1 MAPNYIK
8 VLLLISQL
16 TLLGYRVGGHEQC
29 RASPYEINTG
39 ANAMF
44 AVIMSTR
51 QSMGTGECGSISRGA
66 LHAMSTIQWAVN
78 KINEANYVP
87 LINLGFDMYDD
98 CGIERYSAFGALDAV
113 STKFPKDIRECYGD
127 GAYELFLGVLGTSR
141 SQTTHN
147 VLKMLGSNIPVISP
161 FATLPELADFPNFLR
176 TTPADNDQVQVVIQ
190 LLKDLKW
197 TYIAALHTNDNY
209 GSSGME
215 KILQLARENGICVD
229 VVQAINSTEN
239 FANIATLEN
248 FLKVLTNQKNQAKD
262 QKLGIVYFGQ
272 KNVIERLLIRLNQLL
287 TKEYR
292 GFHWIMSDFV
302 GTSVEVFNDADDVSD
317 GTITVSTSSVMIKEA
332 QQFFEEK
339 WDAALSITNMSTP
352 LERLIAEY
360 RTENP
365 TAGIE
370 WRNDFIM
377 PIVDAVYV
385 IATALKHALFKK
397 CRNYT
402 IICVG
407 FEDYLDSEF
416 LSIMKNTTVDYANL
430 NYTAGPK
437 ELIDLGRQVRFDPH
451 GNILPDR
458 SSPLYD
464 INMYNVTIKSF
475 VKVGTYKNNTLS
487 LNSSLIASHQ
497 QLSSCA
503 SNCSNCIVLP
513 PVPYKYVDG
522 DVILLGMF
530 SIHDPK
536 DEEEHAFSCGKFRN
550 YSVDVIVQESFF
562 HAIYRLRNLTGI
574 NFGGLAFDDCYT
586 ATVGSMI
593 VTQFLS
599 GTSPLTFGATGGIID
614 PTKVVGVIGPYPSGV
629 TVPLT
634 LLFSRLKLPSVSYAS
649 SSPDLDDVINYPFFL
664 RTVPSDVTQVG
675 AMVKIIEHMGW
686 KRVGML
692 YVNNNYGSKGKALFV
707 EKAAARGICVTTPI
721 EMSESGNQ
729 NEIFQISLDLGE
741 RGEEVFV
748 YFGTEGR
755 IVDLLTEMKRRVEQ
769 INPLKSIKY
778 DFVFLA
784 SEDWGDSIN
793 IVSNLGSV
801 AKGAIS
807 FKFEIKSADVGFE
820 DYLKKRKPLLEDT
833 NSWYREYWREY
844 FKCDPEGNFDK
855 RIGKTC
861 PNDLQYS
868 QENISN
874 FVDDQRVIHTMNA
887 VYALGLGLNDVKDLC
902 PQDSLRSCKYLKEQ
916 PEDVANRIK
925 NIELQADSDNFRVF
939 DDEGN
944 GNMGFTILNLQAVGE
959 NLYDYIEVGTYKPG
973 RLDLNK
979 NLMKFYNSDDSEK
992 EITASCGLSCECF
1005 VSTTSIPP
1013 EVTTAVP
1020 TFQPVNEFNTSTL
1033 IIIAVVSSSCLLI
1046 IIILIIVIVC
1056 FCKLRRDSDTSSS
1069 SKPFKR
1075 YYNAPSEPSG
1085 GGISQVSKP
1094 PSDIQFINPQ
1104 GMSSDIKYLGPVSK
1118 HDGNS
1123 KGGISNGQSS
1133 GQVNRAF
1140 SDPYLHPATGSN
1152 SSEQLYR
1159 QQSPMSEG
1167 YEQGR
1172 NDNRRNASP
1181 VRYRNRE
1188 AVTNTPS
1195 PRQDTNSPNY
1205 RPQLPPREEGI
1216 PNLKQYQLPNG
1227 YPRMGTSH
1235 VTNGSPPVGNSPTGS
1250 DHALLNMLA
1259 NDHNGNLNDDSP
1271 VFNMSDPGSPFGE
1284 MQERDRKS
1292 QFASLKKKQKRLY
1305 NQTAMEA
1312 TQSVE
1317 KISRV

>member
-1 MAPNYIK
+1 MTSGYIK
-8 VLLLISQL
+8 LLLLISQL
-16 TLLGYRVGGHEQC
+16 TLLWYMVGGHEQC

-39 ANAMF
+39 ANAIF

-51 QSMGTGECGSISRGA
+51 QSMGTGECGKISSGA
-66 LHAMSTIQWAVN
+66 LHTMSTIQWAVN
-78 KINEANYVP
+78 KINAAKYVP
-87 LINLGFDMYDD
+87 NINIGFDMYDD

-113 STKFPKDIRECYGD
+113 STKFPEDIRECYGD
-127 GAYELFLGVLGTSR
+127 GDSELFLGVLGTSR
-141 SQTTHN
+141 SHTTYN

-161 FATLPELADFPNFLR
+161 FATLPELAEFPNFLR

-209 GSSGME
+209 GLSGME

-229 VVQAINSTEN
+229 VVQAINATEN
-239 FANIATLEN
+239 FAEIVKLEN
-248 FLKVLTNQKNQAKD
+248 FFQALLHQKSLAKD
-262 QKLGIVYFGQ
+262 RKLGIVYFGQ
-272 KNVIERLLIRLNQLL
+272 KNVIEILLIRLNQLFNNN
-287 TKEYR
+287 EMYR
-292 GFHWIMSDFV
+292 DFHWIMSDFV
-302 GTSVEVFNDADDVSD
+302 GTSVEVFNDADHVSD
-317 GTITVSTSSVMIKEA
+317 GTITVSTSSVLIQEA
-332 QQFFEEK
+332 RQFFEEK
-339 WDAALSITNMSTP
+339 WDASSTVTNTSSSVD
-352 LERLIAEY
+352 RLIAEY
-360 RTENP
+360 RTHNP
-365 TAGIE
+365 TTKIE

-385 IATALKHALFKK
+385 IATALKQAMFKK

-402 IICVG
+402 VICDK
-407 FEDYLDSEF
+407 FEGYLDSEF
-416 LSIMKNTTVDYANL
+416 LNIMKNTSVDYSNL
-430 NYTAGPK
+430 SYTAGPK
-437 ELIDLGRQVRFDPH
+437 ELIDLGRQVRFDSH

-464 INMYNVTIKSF
+464 INMYNVTRKSF
-475 VKVGTYKNNTLS
+475 VKVGTYKNNSLS

-503 SNCSNCIVLP
+503 SNCSNCTSLP
-513 PVPYKYVDG
+513 PIPYRYVDG
-522 DVILLGMF
+522 DVLLLGMF
-530 SIHDPK
+530 SMHDPL
-536 DEEEHAFSCGKFRN
+536 DDEHAFSCGKFRN

-562 HAIYRLRNLTGI
+562 HAIHRLRNMTGI
-574 NFGGLAFDDCYT
+574 KFGGLAFDDCYSS
-586 ATVGSMI
+586 TVGSLI

-599 GTSPLTFGATGGIID
+599 GSSRLTFGPAGETID
-614 PTKVVGVIGPYPSGV
+614 PTKVLGVIGPYPSGV

-634 LLFSRLKLPSVSYAS
+634 LLFTRLKLPSVSYAS
-649 SSPDLDDVINYPFFL
+649 SSPDLDDVINYPYFL

-686 KRVGML
+686 KRVGMI
-692 YVNNNYGSKGKALFV
+692 YVNNNYGSKGKSLFI
-707 EKAAARGICVTTPI
+707 EKANSSGICVTDPI
-721 EMSESGNQ
+721 ELSESGNQ
-729 NEIFQISLDLGE
+729 GELYQISLDIKKN
-741 RGEEVFV
+741 GEEVIV

-755 IVDLLTEMKRRVEQ
+755 IVDLLTEMKRRVKQ
-769 INPLKSIKY
+769 NSLKY

-793 IVSNLGSV
+793 IMSNLGSV

-807 FKFEIKSADVGFE
+807 FKFEIKSADIGFE
-820 DYLKKRKPLLEDT
+820 TYLKNRTPDLEDT
-833 NSWYREYWREY
+833 NTWYREYWREY

-861 PNDLQYS
+861 DKDVQFS
-868 QENISN
+868 EQDISN

-887 VYALGLGLNDVKDLC
+887 VYALGLGLNGVKDRC
-902 PQDSLRSCKYLKEQ
+902 PQDNLRGCNYLKEH
-916 PEDVANRIK
+916 PKGIVEKINGAVLRSESEIF
-925 NIELQADSDNFRVF
+925 SVF
-939 DDEGN
+939 DDERN
-944 GNMGFTILNLQAVGE
+944 GNMGFTILNLQAVGPDV
-959 NLYDYIEVGTYKPG
+959 YDYIEVGTYKPG
-973 RLDLNK
+973 RLELNK
-979 NLMKFYNSDDSEK
+979 NLMKFYNNDGSEK
-992 EITASCGLSCECF
+992 EVTAPCVSSCACF
-1005 VSTTSIPP
+1005 MSSTSPTT
-1013 EVTTAVP
+1013 EVTTPAPKV
-1020 TFQPVNEFNTSTL
+1020 QPVTEYQTSTI
-1033 IIIAVVSSSCLLI
+1033 IIIAVVSSSCLLL
-1046 IIILIIVIVC
+1046 IILLLIVIVC
-1056 FCKLRRDSDTSSS
+1056 FCKLRRESDGPSP

-1075 YYNAPSEPSG
+1075 YYNTPSEPSG
-1085 GGISQVSKP
+1085 GGVSHVTKP
-1094 PSDIQFINPQ
+1094 PSDIQFVNPQ
-1104 GMSSDIKYLGPVSK
+1104 GMNTDIKYMGPVSK
-1118 HDGNS
+1118 HNGES
-1123 KGGISNGQSS
+1123 KGVISNGQK

-1159 QQSPMSEG
+1159 QQTPMSEG
-1167 YEQGR
+1167 YDQNR
-1172 NDNRRNASP
+1172 NDQRRNVSP

-1188 AVTNTPS
+1188 TVANTPS
-1195 PRQDTNSPNY
+1195 PRQESSTSDY
-1205 RPQLPPREEGI
+1205 RPQLPPRDEGI

-1250 DHALLNMLA
+1250 DHALLNLLA
-1259 NDHNGNLNDDSP
+1259 CENNVTLNDDSP
-1271 VFNMSDPGSPFGE
+1271 VFSMSDPGSPFGE

>member
-1 MAPNYIK
+1 MAPKYITLAL
-8 VLLLISQL
+8 LLLISQL
-16 TLLGYRVGGHEQC
+16 TLLGYRVAGHEQC
-29 RASPYEINTG
+29 RASPYEINAG

-51 QSMGTGECGSISRGA
+51 QSMGTGECGSISSGA
-66 LHAMSTIQWAVN
+66 LHTMSTIQWAVN
-78 KINEANYVP
+78 KINAANYVP

-141 SQTTHN
+141 SQTTYN

-161 FATLPELADFPNFLR
+161 FATLPELANFPNFLR

-190 LLKDLKW
+190 LLKDLNW

-248 FLKVLTNQKNQAKD
+248 FLKVLTHQKDQAKNK
-262 QKLGIVYFGQ
+262 KLGIVYFGQ

-287 TKEYR
+287 TIEYR

-317 GTITVSTSSVMIKEA
+317 GTITVSTSSVMIEEA

-339 WDAALSITNMSTP
+339 WHAALTITNMSSP
-352 LERLIAEY
+352 LDKLIAEY
-360 RTENP
+360 RAENP
-365 TAGIE
+365 TAEIE

-385 IATALKHALFKK
+385 IATALKQALFKK

-416 LSIMKNTTVDYANL
+416 LTIMKNTSVDYGNL
-430 NYTAGPK
+430 NYTSGPK
-437 ELIDLGRQVRFDPH
+437 ELVDLGRQVRFDRH

-464 INMYNVTIKSF
+464 INMYNVTRKSF
-475 VKVGTYKNNTLS
+475 VKVGTYKNYTLS
-487 LNSSLIASHQ
+487 LNSSLITSHQ
-497 QLSSCA
+497 LLSSCA
-503 SNCSNCIVLP
+503 SNCSNCTVLP
-513 PVPYKYVDG
+513 PIHYKYLDG

-536 DEEEHAFSCGKFRN
+536 DEEHAFSCGKFRN
-550 YSVDVIVQESFF
+550 YSLDVIVQESFF

-574 NFGGLAFDDCYT
+574 EFGGLAFDDCYT
-586 ATVGSMI
+586 STVGSMI

-599 GTSPLTFGATGGIID
+599 GTTALTFGSAGENID
-614 PTKVVGVIGPYPSGV
+614 PTKVLGVIGPYPSGV

-634 LLFSRLKLPSVSYAS
+634 HLFTRLKLPSVSYAS
-649 SSPDLDDVINYPFFL
+649 SSPDLDDVINYPYFL

-686 KRVGML
+686 KRVGMI
-692 YVNNNYGSKGKALFV
+692 YVNNNYGSKGKALFM
-707 EKAAARGICVTTPI
+707 EKAASSGICVTTPI

-729 NEIFQISLDLGE
+729 NELYQISLDIKKK
-741 RGEEVFV
+741 GEEVIV

-755 IVDLLTEMKRRVEQ
+755 IVDLLKEMKRRVEQ
-769 INPLKSIKY
+769 NSFQY

-784 SEDWGDSIN
+784 SEDWGDSMN
-793 IVSNLGSV
+793 IGSNLGSV

-807 FKFEIKSADVGFE
+807 FKFAIKSADVGFE
-820 DYLKKRKPLLEDT
+820 DYLRNREPVLEDT
-833 NSWYREYWREY
+833 NTWYREYWREY
-844 FKCDPEGNFDK
+844 FKCDPEGDFDK
-855 RIGKTC
+855 RIGTPCRK
-861 PNDLQYS
+861 DLQFS
-868 QENISN
+868 KRNISN

-887 VYALGLGLNDVKDLC
+887 VYALGLGLNKVKDRC
-902 PQDSLRSCKYLKEQ
+902 PQDSLRGCKYLKEQ
-916 PEDVANRIK
+916 PEEVVNEIHS
-925 NIELQADSDNFRVF
+925 IELQSGSENFFVF
-939 DDEGN
+939 DEEGN
-944 GNMGFTILNLQAVGE
+944 GNMGFTILNLQAVGP
-959 NLYDYIEVGTYKPG
+959 NVYDYIEVGTYRPG
-973 RLDLNK
+973 KLELSK
-979 NLMKFYNSDDSEK
+979 NLLKFYNDNGSEK
-992 EITASCGLSCECF
+992 EITAPCGALCECF
-1005 VSTTSIPP
+1005 VSTTFTTP
-1013 EVTTAVP
+1013 EVTTQAP
-1020 TFQPVNEFNTSTL
+1020 TSGPIAEYNTST
-1033 IIIAVVSSSCLLI
+1033 IVIIAVASSSCLLLVI
-1046 IIILIIVIVC
+1046 LLIIVVVC
-1056 FCKLRRDSDTSSS
+1056 FCKLRRGPNDSSP

-1075 YYNAPSEPSG
+1075 YYNTSSEPSG

-1094 PSDIQFINPQ
+1094 PSEIQFVNPQ
-1104 GMSSDIKYLGPVSK
+1104 GMSSDIKHMGPVSK
-1118 HDGNS
+1118 YDGQS
-1123 KGGISNGQSS
+1123 KSGLSNGQNG

-1152 SSEQLYR
+1152 SSEQMYR
-1159 QQSPMSEG
+1159 QQTPMSEG
-1167 YEQGR
+1167 YDQGI
-1172 NDNRRNASP
+1172 NDQRRNASP

-1188 AVTNTPS
+1188 TVANTPS
-1195 PRQDTNSPNY
+1195 PRQESSNPNY

-1250 DHALLNMLA
+1250 DHALLNILVGD
-1259 NDHNGNLNDDSP
+1259 NNVNQNDDSP